1 MNWELGMK
9 FMPRRFESVK
19 SGSAGAAVA
28 ARPIPCRPC
37 VCVCV
42 LKFIFSG
49 NSGPRRRFTARP
61 TIKGLKKGEELK
73 EREHREGRDW
83 VKG

>member
-42 LKFIFSG
+42 EIHLFWEFGATEAVHSSADDQGAEKG
-49 NSGPRRRFTARP
+49 GGVKRERAQGGP
-61 TIKGLKKGEELK
+61 
-73 EREHREGRDW
+73 
-83 VKG
+83 